1 MICRPQLEGGGVVS
15 EIMPPHKSRQNFV
28 IFDLEVI
35 DTSTYVLFDIYG
47 IKYLRFISVC
57 VYYKCF
63 RAYIYVQYMY
73 MYALYLTN
81 SNFLCVMC
89 DIE

>member
-1 MICRPQLEGGGVVS
+1 
-15 EIMPPHKSRQNFV
+15 MPPDKSRQNFV

-35 DTSTYVLFDIYG
+35 DTGTYVLFDIYG

-63 RAYIYVQYMY
+63 RAYICAIYVHVCSIFNQ
-73 MYALYLTN
+73 
-81 SNFLCVMC
+81 FLFPLC
-89 DIE
+89 DV